1 MAHFTRA
8 MMYCSILNKLVKDRE
23 QLTSSY
29 KSGMDETK
37 RIAKL
42 RRQINELTGVL
53 QLMNK
58 EGIFMSL
65 DLKAFRAL
73 TDILREMKEEL
84 ALLESEEIMTTFKN
98 IQSN

>member
-1 MAHFTRA
+1 
-8 MMYCSILNKLVKDRE
+8 
-23 QLTSSY
+23 
-29 KSGMDETK
+29 MDETK

-42 RRQINELTGVL
+42 KRQINELAGVL
-53 QLMNK
+53 QQMNQ

-84 ALLESEEIMTTFKN
+84 ALLESEEIMTTFKSIRN
-98 IQSN
+98 N

>member
-1 MAHFTRA
+1 M
-8 MMYCSILNKLVKDRE
+8 I
-23 QLTSSY
+23 
-29 KSGMDETK
+29 DETK

-53 QLMNK
+53 QLMNT

-65 DLKAFRAL
+65 DLKAFRSL
-73 TDILREMKEEL
+73 TDLLREMKEEL

>member
-1 MAHFTRA
+1 
-8 MMYCSILNKLVKDRE
+8 
-23 QLTSSY
+23 
-29 KSGMDETK
+29 MDETK

-42 RRQINELTGVL
+42 KRQINELSGVL

-65 DLKAFRAL
+65 DLKAFRFL
-73 TDILREMKEEL
+73 TDLLRVMKAEL